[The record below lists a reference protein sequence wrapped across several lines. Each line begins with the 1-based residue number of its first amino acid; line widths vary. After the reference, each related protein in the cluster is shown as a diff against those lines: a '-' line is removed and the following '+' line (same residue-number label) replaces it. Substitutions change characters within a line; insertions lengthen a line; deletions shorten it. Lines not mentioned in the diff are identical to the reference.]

1 MLSSKKGHALN
12 LLIMEHT
19 KLTQNVTTYEN
30 LIFLGTAVHG
40 FVLKKSKVIDFL
52 FKKRFSY
59 AWIPAS
65 NNITKILTSI
75 QPLFVFFQQPYLCHT
90 QSYPTE
96 KHETEALYSYNIAK
110 IKANP
115 GVLSNSVFLGCCC
128 IFSSYFG
135 PLAG

>member
-1 MLSSKKGHALN
+1 MFSPSKRSLKKTSGHMLSSKKGHVLN
-12 LLIMEHT
+12 LLVMEHT

-40 FVLKKSKVIDFL
+40 FVLKK
-52 FKKRFSY
+52 R
-59 AWIPAS
+59 
-65 NNITKILTSI
+65 
-75 QPLFVFFQQPYLCHT
+75 YLCPT

-128 IFSSYFG
+128 ISQVILAPLWADLSFFSMRGGVSFT
-135 PLAG
+135 L